1 MTGFEYLKKANELY
15 SPRTPRAALLAVEAG
30 LLPEDAYVY
39 LANSVKP
46 LFEEPVDIP
55 EVERI
60 LSREDNDLQTNL
72 LLINILEGLLTHKD
86 SEIALFGAESINA
99 IENRYNNRIEK
110 LKAEFKKTENK
121 RSLRKIADHFHELAQ
136 LNQSRPAI
144 NRFYLAEAYAYM
156 QRLHA
161 EDDLD
166 RSDVEFVVNLLM
178 DMELF
183 EIARTMLLNMKPDVK
198 TEARFVYLLAKV
210 NFYARRYDEVVQE
223 ISKLSSHMDQ
233 LSDEEQVILNQWTAK

>member
-72 LLINILEGLLTHKD
+72 LLISILERLLTHKD

-110 LKAEFKKTENK
+110 LKAEFKKSGVC
-121 RSLRKIADHFHELAQ
+121 RLLRKIADHFHELAQ

-144 NRFYLAEAYAYM
+144 NRFYLAEAYSYM
-156 QRLHA
+156 QRLHG

-233 LSDEEQVILNQWTAK
+233 LSVEEQVIVNQWTTQ